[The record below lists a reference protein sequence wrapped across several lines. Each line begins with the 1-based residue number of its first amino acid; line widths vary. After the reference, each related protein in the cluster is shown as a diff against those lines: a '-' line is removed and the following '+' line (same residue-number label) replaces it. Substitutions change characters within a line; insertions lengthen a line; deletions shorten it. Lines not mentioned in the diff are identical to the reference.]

1 MLLALALLPKW
12 TWTVHPVLWAPPK
25 GAAVALIAAFGVISL
40 LLGLKRKITDQVTTG
55 VMFLGMAG
63 LIYLFLG
70 DHLPLRYYSL
80 LFVVVFLGGHAL
92 LNWQV
97 KRGGGSPEVASDFIV
112 YGVLGVLVGARLG
125 HVLFYDLDH
134 AIQDPKWIFMIWTGG
149 LASHGAVIGLIFVMY
164 LFTKRR
170 GVPFLEGADR
180 FAFSATLGATVVR
193 IGNLLNSEI
202 VGRVVPD
209 QSWGMKFPR
218 ADIPGSMERTVFS
231 PEELAQIPYRYPSQ
245 LYEIALGTAVFIGLL
260 IADRAMGKEKRPR
273 GAMISWFFV
282 LYFGGRLFTERYK
295 EIEALPKESLISMG
309 QYLSFPGLL
318 LGLYGLY
325 RAFKR
330 REPVGW
336 IEPGDERL
344 EDEEEDEDE
353 SDQEEDEGEDEREDE
368 KPSTAAKKNAH
379 RDRKADADD
388 EDEESSEEDDEDDE
402 DDDGGEKKPS
412 ADPDVE
418 AEFQDGK
425 LKKQREP

>member
-1 MLLALALLPKW
+1 MLLASIALLPKW
-12 TWTVHPVLWAPPK
+12 TWTVNPVLWAPAKAP
-25 GAAVALIAAFGVISL
+25 AAALVAAIGIVSL
-40 LLGLKRKITDQVTTG
+40 LLGLKRKITDQTTTG
-55 VMFLGMAG
+55 VLFLAMAGAMFLFMPE
-63 LIYLFLG
+63 
-70 DHLPLRYYSL
+70 HLQLRYYSL

-97 KRGGGSPEVASDFIV
+97 KRGGGSAEVASDFIV
-112 YGVLGVLVGARLG
+112 YGVIGVLVGARLG

-134 AIQDPKWIFMIWTGG
+134 AIQNPLWVLEIWTGG
-149 LASHGAVIGLIFVMY
+149 LASHGAVIGLIIVMY

-180 FAFSATLGATVVR
+180 FAFAATLGATVVR

-218 ADIPGSMERTVFS
+218 ADIPGSMEQPSFGV
-231 PEELAQIPYRYPSQ
+231 EELAKVPYRYPSQ
-245 LYEIALGTAVFIGLL
+245 LIEITLGCAVFVGLL
-260 IADRAMGKEKRPR
+260 IADRMMGKEKRPR
-273 GAMISWFFV
+273 GALISWFFV

-295 EIEALPKESLISMG
+295 EIEALPKDSLISMG
-309 QYLSFPGLL
+309 QWLSFPGLL

-336 IEPGDERL
+336 VEAGDAPR
-344 EDEEEDEDE
+344 
-353 SDQEEDEGEDEREDE
+353 
-368 KPSTAAKKNAH
+368 
-379 RDRKADADD
+379 
-388 EDEESSEEDDEDDE
+388 EDDEDDE
-402 DDDGGEKKPS
+402 DDDEGPAETAGAEPSEGSDEDDEAGDDEDDEDDADEDEDEDDRKPS

-418 AEFQDGK
+418 SEFEDGK
-425 LKKQREP
+425 LKKRRDP